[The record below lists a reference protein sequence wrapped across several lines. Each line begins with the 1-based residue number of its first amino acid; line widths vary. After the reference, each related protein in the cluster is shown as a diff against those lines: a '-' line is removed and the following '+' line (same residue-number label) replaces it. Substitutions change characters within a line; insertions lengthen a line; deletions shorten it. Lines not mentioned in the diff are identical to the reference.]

1 MNLPRSFYK
10 LMMCAFNENACME
23 IEIKKKISWMK
34 IHSTF
39 RSSKK
44 FSALGESI
52 EFSFGILIFYNAS
65 FLNNIELLIEAMVFE

>member
-1 MNLPRSFYK
+1 
-10 LMMCAFNENACME
+10 
-23 IEIKKKISWMK
+23 MK